1 MASMQGRTALVTGAA
16 HRVGKA
22 IAQALARSGA
32 DILVHFGSSRAQA
45 EETVAE
51 LRSLGV
57 RAWAVQADLGQPSRA
72 EELWREAEAL
82 ASPGR
87 IDVLVNSASSFSEDT
102 LTELTAEKLEASLR
116 VNALLPLFLARCFA
130 AACGRQGSGSGREP
144 ESGPGAGQDEA
155 RDRVIVNLLDSR
167 ALGRM
172 RSHVSYQMSKR
183 LLGDFTRLLALE
195 LAPAVRVNAVAPGMI
210 LPPPGLGPEAQARQA
225 KTNQLGRWGQ
235 PADVARA
242 VLFLAENEFIT
253 GQVLFVDGGG
263 SVKESLFG

>member
-102 LTELTAEKLEASLR
+102 LTGLTAEKLEASLR
-116 VNALLPLFLARCFA
+116 VNALSPLFLARRFA
-130 AACGRQGSGSGREP
+130 MAVPAE
-144 ESGPGAGQDEA
+144 AG
-155 RDRVIVNLLDSR
+155 DRVIVNLLDSR

-210 LPPPGLGPEAQARQA
+210 LPPPGLGPEAQARLA
-225 KTNQLGRWGQ
+225 KTNLLGRWGQ

-242 VLFLAENEFIT
+242 VLFLAQNQFIT